1 MKGIIA
7 LTENGKKDEAMNKCD
22 NCKCNKVCD
31 HNTFGFENCDNY
43 ISEDCVEVVYCKD
56 CIYARELDKNCEI
69 NREYYKHC
77 ALWRGDE
84 TKNAWHEYK
93 KYYKDYSL
101 VEAWGYCSNGER
113 KGGEAE

>member
-1 MKGIIA
+1 MIFA
-7 LTENGKKDEAMNKCD
+7 LLENGKKDEAMNKCD

-31 HNTFGFENCDNY
+31 RDFFGFENCGNY
-43 ISEDCVEVVYCKD
+43 VPMDCVEVVYCKD

-84 TKNAWHEYK
+84 TKNVWHKYK

-113 KGGEAE
+113 KGGETE